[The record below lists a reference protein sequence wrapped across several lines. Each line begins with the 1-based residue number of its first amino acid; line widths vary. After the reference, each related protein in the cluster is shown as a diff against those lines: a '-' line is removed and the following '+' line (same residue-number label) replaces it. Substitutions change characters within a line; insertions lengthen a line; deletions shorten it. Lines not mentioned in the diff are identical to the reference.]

1 RRAKAPPSRGC
12 EGGAGSLRSGGYKP
26 LRSGMMPHQ
35 FEMVRAA
42 IVKVVVTEIVLGD
55 VPEIMASR
63 VLIAGALVAPTLVVS
78 LVVSL
83 VAVARGSFMTAA
95 ATRIAGGGSLST
107 LLA

>member
-1 RRAKAPPSRGC
+1 
-12 EGGAGSLRSGGYKP
+12 
-26 LRSGMMPHQ
+26 MMPHQ
-35 FEMVRAA
+35 FKMVRAA

-83 VAVARGSFMTAA
+83 VAVARGNFMTAA